1 MEGEVVMSDLR
12 EAVRSRY
19 ANAARQIAV
28 LNSPGAIPAAGCCQ
42 ADGPDCGCSGS
53 YASDELKAIGL
64 SESVSLGCGNPT
76 ALASLEPGQVVLDL
90 GSGAGLDVLLSA
102 KRVAP
107 SGHAYGV
114 DMTDEMLELS
124 NRNQALSAVTNA
136 TFLKGTIENIPLP
149 DASVDVVISNCVI
162 NLAADKRAVLREA
175 YRVLG
180 PGGRLAV
187 ADMVAIAE
195 LPAEVKRSLD
205 QWAGCV
211 AGTISIDEYT
221 TALRDAGFKDVD
233 VEITREVR
241 LDGVDGVIASAYIR
255 ARKAGL
261 TGSLDLACSLS
272 GTELRD
278 RREEWRSIEAALV
291 ERSER
296 DGVVETAY
304 RASPELRQRLERLL
318 ELERECCAGARWELR
333 EDGALLRMSIT
344 AT

>member
-1 MEGEVVMSDLR
+1 MSEIKDS
-12 EAVRSRY
+12 VRARY
-19 ANAARQIAV
+19 AGKALKMADTSASCCDEECCSDTGCGEGYSAAEIASV
-28 LNSPGAIPAAGCCQ
+28 GMSPTA
-42 ADGPDCGCSGS
+42 
-53 YASDELKAIGL
+53 
-64 SESVSLGCGNPT
+64 SLGCGNPML
-76 ALASLEPGQVVLDL
+76 LADLRSGETVLDL

-102 KRVAP
+102 RRVAP
-107 SGHAYGV
+107 GGHAYGV
-114 DMTDEMLELS
+114 DMTDEMLAVA
-124 NRNQALSAVTNA
+124 RGNQANASIHNA
-136 TFLKGTIENIPLP
+136 TFLKGTIEAIPLP

-180 PGGRLAV
+180 PGGRFAV
-187 ADMVAIAE
+187 ADMVAMAE
-195 LPAEVKRSLD
+195 LPAAVKRSLD

-221 TALRDAGFKDVD
+221 AALRDAGFKDVD

-261 TGSLDLACSLS
+261 TGSLDLACSLR
-272 GTELRD
+272 GAELRE

-291 ERSER
+291 ERTQR

-304 RASPELRQRLERLL
+304 RASPELQQRLE
-318 ELERECCAGARWELR
+318 
-333 EDGALLRMSIT
+333 
-344 AT
+344 